1 MWKKTFIRTALAIL
15 VALAGLFVFA
25 TTHSAS
31 KKTESEECIKTH
43 KECCNK
49 SQGDF
54 LIWESMSRAIVANAQ
69 F

>member
-1 MWKKTFIRTALAIL
+1 MWKKTFIRTAFAIL

-25 TTHSAS
+25 TTYSAN
-31 KKTESEECIKTH
+31 KKTDSEECTKSH

-49 SQGDF
+49 NQSDF
-54 LIWESMSRAIVANAQ
+54 LIWESMSRAIVVNAQ